1 MKMTA
6 GSFSRAFMLACVLA
20 LPTIQGCATNANPR
34 VTAAVEDEPFYAWFN
49 RLVDQVKADPNY
61 RRIPIDTKADEEQF
75 LIWLHDTYRHRMTK
89 QEFADLV
96 NGRYPN
102 HRNEVAFI
110 VSRFP

>member
-6 GSFSRAFMLACVLA
+6 KHFSRAILMACVLA
-20 LPTIQGCATNANPR
+20 MPAMQGCATSSNPR

-49 RLVDQVKADPNY
+49 RLLDQVKADPNY
-61 RRIPIDTKADEEQF
+61 KRMPIDTKADEEQF

-89 QEFADLV
+89 QEFAELA

-110 VSRFP
+110 VSKFP